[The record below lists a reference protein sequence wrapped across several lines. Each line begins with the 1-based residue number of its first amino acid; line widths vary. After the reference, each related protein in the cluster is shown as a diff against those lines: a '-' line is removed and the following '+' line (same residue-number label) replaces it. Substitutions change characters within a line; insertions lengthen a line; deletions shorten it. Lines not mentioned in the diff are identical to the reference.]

1 MRFSREEILDVATT
15 VIDTQGIGVST
26 AKIVAAAGVSNGSL
40 FHYFPTKQ
48 ALLDALYLYLKADLS
63 AALGELDQTSS
74 PRERAALIWQRWC
87 RWARAHPE
95 RHRVARLL
103 HAAELVD
110 PEALG
115 EAAALFAPI
124 NAVFDDARA
133 SGDLVDMPLD
143 YLAATIQAHLELAID
158 SDLTPAQQATA
169 FAMAWASITTH

>member
-1 MRFSREEILDVATT
+1 MRFSREEILDVATA

-26 AKIVAAAGVSNGSL
+26 AKIVAAAGVSNGTL

-48 ALLDALYLYLKADLS
+48 ALLDALYLYLKADLA
-63 AALGELDQTSS
+63 AALGELDPASE
-74 PRERAALIWQRWC
+74 PGERAALIWQRWC

-110 PEALG
+110 PEALD

-124 NAVFDDARA
+124 DAVFVDART
-133 SGDLVDMPLD
+133 SGDLVDMPLE

-158 SDLTPAQQATA
+158 SDLTPDQQATA
-169 FAMAWASITTH
+169 FAMAWASITTR